1 MATTKTGNPWLVTS
15 ADTTVHT
22 KPVRVNYM
30 QWAPTTSGDDILVKD
45 NGGNTLW
52 SLKAIAADT
61 NGGITYRAD
70 FNCSVNGINVTTI
83 DHGTLYIYLY

>member
-1 MATTKTGNPWLVTS
+1 MATTKTGNPWIVTS

-22 KPVRVNYM
+22 SPVRVNYM
-30 QWAPTTSGDDILVKD
+30 SWYPAASGDDILVKD

-52 SLKAIAADT
+52 SLKALA
-61 NGGITYRAD
+61 GGANENIETRKD

-83 DHGTLYIYLY
+83 DSGTLYIHLY